1 MKYTKHDCEFKNE
14 AECEEELDEDAQDVE
29 EEKKK
34 YFDEKE
40 EEDEDTVRCDK
51 EGCQL

>member
-1 MKYTKHDCEFKNE
+1 MKYKKHGCEFKNE
-14 AECEEELDEDAQDVE
+14 AKCEEELDEDVENVE
-29 EEKKK
+29 EEKAK

-51 EGCQL
+51 KGCKI